1 MSRVLSCLMG
11 AAALTLSNLAFAI
24 DDQSCVEEHA
34 RGRELEQKG
43 ELLSAR
49 DAWKACSNDA
59 CPAIVRE
66 DCTKLA
72 DQTHARIPTLR
83 FRAVLPDGS
92 DAAKVSFEVDGDGK
106 MRELGSEPIA
116 LDPGRH
122 EFRFRAAGM
131 VDATQQ
137 LNLVTGEN
145 DRVVV
150 IRFRSS
156 RRRAPVTKPRAIT
169 PEREKPAAI
178 PALGWV
184 FGGVAVAS
192 LGVGTYFGLR
202 GRGKE
207 SDLDDCAPGCTK
219 SGYDD
224 MHRDYVVADVSFVI
238 AGVAT
243 GAALFFVL
251 NRPSSG
257 SSRGKGRGATL
268 AFSSGFLP

>member
-1 MSRVLSCLMG
+1 MSRAISGLMG
-11 AAALTLSNLAFAI
+11 AAVVSLSNLALAI
-24 DDQSCVEEHA
+24 DDQNCVEEHA
-34 RGRELEQKG
+34 RGRALEQKG
-43 ELLSAR
+43 ELLRAR

-72 DQTHARIPTLR
+72 DQAHARIPTLR

-92 DAAKVSFEVDGDGK
+92 DATKVSFEVDGDGE

-122 EFRFRAAGM
+122 VFRFRAAGM
-131 VDATQQ
+131 VDATQE
-137 LNLVTGEN
+137 LNLVVGET

-150 IRFRSS
+150 IRL
-156 RRRAPVTKPRAIT
+156 RRTTKRAPVRSQRVGPR
-169 PEREKPAAI
+169 EREEPATI

-184 FGGVAVAS
+184 FGGVAIAS
-192 LGVGTYFGLR
+192 VGVGTYFGLR

-207 SDLDDCAPGCTK
+207 SDLDDCAPTCTK
-219 SGYDD
+219 AGYDD
-224 MHRDYVVADVSFVI
+224 MHRDYLIADVSFVI
-238 AGVAT
+238 AGAAA

-251 NRPSSG
+251 DRPSSG
-257 SSRGKGRGATL
+257 SASTGRL
-268 AFSSGFLP
+268 PRSSFSSGVLR